1 MRHFWTTK
9 FAGVGSKPPGS
20 PSGAPAHVVDKSFA
34 AETASNSRVVR
45 WIVIFGIVLIGTI
58 VAATG
63 LMLQNLRDRELAES
77 EHQLNNLTFILAE
90 QIDRSFQSIEL
101 IQTAVIERMRSLGIA
116 SPEDYE
122 RQMSGRDTYQHLKDQ
137 IGGLPYVDALVLLDP
152 EGKRINVSRAW
163 PTPFFKKLDQD
174 FLEAFNSDP
183 HLTAFVGKPTHN
195 PVTGTW
201 VLNIARRFPG
211 PNGEYLGVVLGV
223 VTLQSFEQIFE
234 AIAPT
239 PNSSISLARHDGML
253 LARWPRQETAIGQSF
268 QYREVF
274 ANVLSKSDQATFR
287 RISVFDGKDRL
298 ISVHSLGHYPIVVMA
313 TTPVDDAVAHW
324 RNGVIYI
331 IATGIFLAA
340 VVGGLVFLSA
350 LQVERRLRG
359 QNKQFDAALNNMT
372 QGLNMFDTAGRL
384 VVCNERY
391 LQMY

>member
-137 IGGLPYVDALVLLDP
+137 ISGLPYVDALALLDT
-152 EGKRINVSRAW
+152 EGKLINVSRAW
-163 PTPFFKKLDQD
+163 PTPVSKEPDLD
-174 FLEAFNSDP
+174 FLKAFNSDP
-183 HLTAFVGKPTHN
+183 DLTAYVGRPIRSPLN
-195 PVTGTW
+195 ETW
-201 VLNIARRFPG
+201 VFYIARKFTSS
-211 PNGEYLGVVLGV
+211 NGAYLGVVLGV
-223 VTLQSFEQIFE
+223 VTVQSFEQFF
-234 AIAPT
+234 
-239 PNSSISLARHDGML
+239 G
-253 LARWPRQETAIGQSF
+253 
-268 QYREVF
+268 
-274 ANVLSKSDQATFR
+274 
-287 RISVFDGKDRL
+287 
-298 ISVHSLGHYPIVVMA
+298 
-313 TTPVDDAVAHW
+313 AVAP
-324 RNGVIYI
+324 
-331 IATGIFLAA
+331 
-340 VVGGLVFLSA
+340 
-350 LQVERRLRG
+350 
-359 QNKQFDAALNNMT
+359 
-372 QGLNMFDTAGRL
+372 
-384 VVCNERY
+384 
-391 LQMY
+391 